1 MRHRFLVGSQYTL
14 PWYGIRLA
22 QDFDLHYRYYLH
34 ANTVLPVNAPGT
46 VERSDHEFT
55 NIVRVEVPL
64 PWFTP
69 DQQFF
74 LTGEYTGK
82 IANSNIE
89 VFQYRR
95 NFGAIYLI
103 WQY

>member
-1 MRHRFLVGSQYTL
+1 M
-14 PWYGIRLA
+14 
-22 QDFDLHYRYYLH
+22 
-34 ANTVLPVNAPGT
+34 
-46 VERSDHEFT
+46 
-55 NIVRVEVPL
+55 EVPL
-64 PWFTP
+64 PWFVP
-69 DQQFF
+69 DQQLF

-95 NFGAIYLI
+95 NFGAIYFT

>member
-1 MRHRFLVGSQYTL
+1 M
-14 PWYGIRLA
+14 
-22 QDFDLHYRYYLH
+22 
-34 ANTVLPVNAPGT
+34 
-46 VERSDHEFT
+46 
-55 NIVRVEVPL
+55 
-64 PWFTP
+64 PWFAR

-82 IANSNIE
+82 IADSNIE

-95 NFGAIYLI
+95 NFGAIYFI